1 VLEIYAGERARTAI
15 AKNGFHADLFT
26 SLLGASGG
34 PKWFSLYG
42 LDKYLFGEFFKERE
56 TELNL
61 IGSSAGAFRAACFAQ
76 KDPIA
81 AIERFAKSYSET
93 VYPEK
98 PKPRDITDKAELLL
112 QEVLAENG
120 VDEIVNNRI
129 FKAHFIVAKA
139 NGLVQYENKFLQ
151 GLGLAKSYIGNRLD
165 RKHLKNQYERFIF
178 HTPSSALVLDDP
190 DGIPT
195 RHVRL
200 SKENLMPALLAS
212 GSIPMVMAGIKNIP
226 GAPLGMYRDGGVI
239 DYHFDVD
246 IKNQGLTLYPHF
258 GPIPK
263 PGWFDKSSKRVAR
276 NAHYDRTVIICPSR
290 EFVASLPYGKIPDRT
305 DFVELD
311 AQTRMTYWRKVLS
324 ETERM
329 AEQFAQ
335 LVEEG
340 EVAGF
345 IKPLPF

>member
-1 VLEIYAGERARTAI
+1 MLEIYAGKQAQKAI
-15 AKNGFHADLFT
+15 ADNGFEASLFT

-34 PKWFSLYG
+34 PKWFCLYG
-42 LDKYLFGEFFKERE
+42 LDKYLFGEFFKERS

-98 PKPRDITDKAELLL
+98 PKPRDITDQAEILL
-112 QEVLAENG
+112 QEVLGSSGA
-120 VDEIVNNRI
+120 DEIINNAI
-129 FKAHFIVAKA
+129 FKAHFIVAKS
-139 NGLVQYENKFLQ
+139 NGLVRYENKFLQ
-151 GLGLAKSYIGNRLD
+151 GLGLAKSYLGNRVD
-165 RKHLKNQYERFIF
+165 RRHLSRQYERFVF
-178 HTPSSALVLDDP
+178 HAPNSSLVLTDP

-195 RHVRL
+195 RHVGL
-200 SKENLMPALLAS
+200 SADNLMPALLAS

-226 GAPLGMYRDGGVI
+226 GAPEGMYRDGGVI

-246 IKNQGLTLYPHF
+246 IESSGLTLYPHF
-258 GPIPK
+258 GSTPK

-276 NAHYDRTVIICPSR
+276 NKHYDKTVIICPSR
-290 EFVASLPYGKIPDRT
+290 AFVESLPYKKIPDRN

-311 AQTRMTYWRKVLS
+311 AETRLKYWQKVLS

-329 AEQFAQ
+329 AEQFEK
-335 LVEEG
+335 LVESG
-340 EVAGF
+340 EVASL